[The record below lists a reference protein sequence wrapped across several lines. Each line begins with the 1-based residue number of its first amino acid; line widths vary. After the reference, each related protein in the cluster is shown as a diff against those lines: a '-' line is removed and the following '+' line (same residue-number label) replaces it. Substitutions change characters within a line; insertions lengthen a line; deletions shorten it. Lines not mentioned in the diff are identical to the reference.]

1 MTGVLLILWS
11 ILKEHIICIHC
22 RSQTAT
28 TGQCAE
34 TLSFVRLLGAGGV
47 RLRKILTTLP
57 VLAGAAGALGA
68 SYCSP
73 YISIDGAY
81 ITRSS
86 GQASSLAPSSL
97 FHCSLTANS
106 FFCLYAA
113 KTVIQ
118 INLAVT

>member
-1 MTGVLLILWS
+1 MYRCMTGMS
-11 ILKEHIICIHC
+11 DM
-22 RSQTAT
+22 
-28 TGQCAE
+28 
-34 TLSFVRLLGAGGV
+34 
-47 RLRKILTTLP
+47 LP
-57 VLAGAAGALGA
+57 VLAGVAGGLGTVGALGA

-97 FHCSLTANS
+97 FYFSLTANS

-113 KTVIQ
+113 KT
-118 INLAVT
+118 